1 MTEEEIKNNTL
12 RKNRCPI
19 MENELNLF
27 LRISTYL
34 TGFNEVEL
42 QGTGM
47 VQTYYDFV
55 QKKMEQETLTCF
67 YEAVNGIFQ
76 QYKTEAQINEAIALQ
91 LIPDA
96 DYNGLAKKMITMW
109 YEGNWIEDAAT
120 FDIEVIS
127 AESYIQGL
135 MWEAAETHPPGAKQP
150 GFGSWAQLPLNTL
163 NLIKSSQNEV

>member
-1 MTEEEIKNNTL
+1 
-12 RKNRCPI
+12 
-19 MENELNLF
+19 MENNLNLF

-47 VQTYYDFV
+47 VQTYYDVV
-55 QKKMEQETLTCF
+55 QKKMGQETLTCF
-67 YEAVNGIFQ
+67 YEAIDGIFQ
-76 QYKTEAQINEAIALQ
+76 QNKTEAQINEAIAAQ

-96 DYNGLAKKMITMW
+96 AYNGLAKKMITMW

-120 FDIEVIS
+120 FNAEVIS

-163 NLIKSSQNEV
+163 HLINFSQNES